1 LVSTPTAARSAE
13 MPIKSKAQLGAMYAA
28 AEGKSTLGIPKKVGK
43 EFVAAGKAQK
53 NLPSRVKS
61 NAPMRTSGRG
71 R

>member
-1 LVSTPTAARSAE
+1 MAAE
-13 MPIKSKAQLGAMYAA
+13 KHTNMPMKSKAQMGAMHAA

>member
-1 LVSTPTAARSAE
+1 MVTTALVARHTK
-13 MPIKSKAQLGAMYAA
+13 MPIKSKAQMGAMYAA